1 MTTPK
6 LQRRKRIEWGL
17 IGFAGLVAVVLGI
30 FPIPLMIAHYQA
42 PDPQAVLVLGGDPKR
57 EEAAAQ
63 LARFDPALEVWV
75 STGIPYEQ
83 SQQIFQSAGLSSSRV
98 HWDYR
103 ATDTVTNFTTLVAAL
118 QRRQVRHVYLV
129 TSDFHIPRA
138 KAIATI
144 VLGSRGIIFTP
155 VAVSPTSPRSPE
167 PITQIIRDTGRA
179 IFWLLTGH
187 TGAEA

>member
-6 LQRRKRIEWGL
+6 LKRRKRIEWRL

-30 FPIPLMIAHYQA
+30 FPIRLMIAHYQA

-98 HWDYR
+98 HWDYQ

-118 QRRQVRHVYLV
+118 QRRQVQHVYIV
-129 TSDFHIPRA
+129 TSDFHLSRA
-138 KAIATI
+138 RAIATI

>member
-1 MTTPK
+1 VTKPK
-6 LQRRKRIEWGL
+6 PKRRKRIRLGL
-17 IGFAGLVAVVLGI
+17 ISFASFVAVVLSI
-30 FPIPLMIAHYQA
+30 FPIRLAIAHYQV
-42 PDPQAVLVLGGDPKR
+42 PEPQAVLVLGGDPKR

-83 SQQIFQSAGLSSSRV
+83 SQQIFQFAGVPSSQV

-103 ATDTVTNFTTLVAAL
+103 ATDTVTNFTTSVAAL
-118 QRRQVRHVYLV
+118 QRRQVQHVYLV
-129 TSDFHIPRA
+129 TSDFHMPRA

-144 VLGSRGIIFTP
+144 VLGSRGIFFTP
-155 VAVSPTSPRSPE
+155 VAVSPNSPRSPE
-167 PITQIIRDTGRA
+167 PLIQIIRDCGRA